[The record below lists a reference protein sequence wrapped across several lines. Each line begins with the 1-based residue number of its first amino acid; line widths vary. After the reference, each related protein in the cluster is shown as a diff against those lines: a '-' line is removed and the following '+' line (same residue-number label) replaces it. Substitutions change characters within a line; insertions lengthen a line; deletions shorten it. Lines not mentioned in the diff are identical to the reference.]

1 MSQSVHKCSTP
12 PMEKLLGLGSKLF
25 IQSTN
30 FNHKYFKSMIERF
43 KYDVRVKHY
52 VKHVQGKLH

>member
-1 MSQSVHKCSTP
+1 
-12 PMEKLLGLGSKLF
+12 MEKLLGLGSKLF